1 MPAEPVPGAVMQ
13 DSIAL
18 WSRLEAATDVLSCLP
33 MRLSIVNKAV
43 KFGDPQ
49 LNRSTEI

>member
-1 MPAEPVPGAVMQ
+1 MPAEPVPGTVMQ
-13 DSIAL
+13 YSIAFL
-18 WSRLEAATDVLSCLP
+18 SRLEAAIDVLSCLP
-33 MRLSIVNKAV
+33 MRLSIVNKVV